1 MEACCLRRILFLW
14 LLLWFA
20 ALPASGSQAIDPV
33 DPPEAWQPV
42 FERLRV
48 TLPMTVEFTEARRN
62 PFHRMARQFRG
73 TVRWDPQL
81 GLSIQ
86 YHEPTEMT
94 IWIAADGLVIV
105 RGGKV
110 MQTELGRDHAELMQL
125 FARIFAWDTAWLG
138 ERFRFDGEMADAGDW
153 QLDLQVKDVGLK
165 ASLSAISLVGD
176 AAALR
181 EIGLN
186 LSGGRTARMTL
197 ADAVF
202 SEAFSPEARAQAFPQ
217 SNDE

>member
-1 MEACCLRRILFLW
+1 MEARFVKFV
-14 LLLWFA
+14 LLLWWLLWHA
-20 ALPASGSQAIDPV
+20 TLPAMASQAVDPV
-33 DPPEAWQPV
+33 APPAAWQPV
-42 FERLRV
+42 FERLQV
-48 TLPMTVEFTEARRN
+48 TQPMMVEFTEARRN

-94 IWIAADGLVIV
+94 IWIAPDNLVIV

-110 MQTELGRDHAELMQL
+110 MRTELGRDHAELMQL

-138 ERFRFDGEMADAGDW
+138 ERFRFEGEMAEAGDW
-153 QLDLQVKDVGLK
+153 QLDLHVKDVGLK
-165 ASLSAISLVGD
+165 ASLSAISLAGD
-176 AAALR
+176 ASALR
-181 EIGLN
+181 AIGLN

-202 SEAFSPEARAQAFPQ
+202 SEAFCPEVKAHAFPE
-217 SNDE
+217 SHD